1 MKFLEGKE
9 ILKSSK
15 EKTFFSLEVKTI
27 NFNQK
32 YFFLRKLIFTHNQS
46 TRAHNILYVGIH
58 IEYNSKYVSQG
69 TGKRHKT
76 FQLSISRFYLRLG
89 WVWLVGWTVKRLF
102 KLKTVTNNLSNDL

>member
-32 YFFLRKLIFTHNQS
+32 IFFFLRKLIFTHSQS
-46 TRAHNILYVGIH
+46 TRAYNILYVGIH
-58 IEYNSKYVSQG
+58 LEYNLKYVWVSQE
-69 TGKRHKT
+69 TGKRQKS
-76 FQLSISRFYLRLG
+76 FQLFLRG
-89 WVWLVGWTVKRLF
+89 SACFWVGFGRTARG
-102 KLKTVTNNLSNDL
+102 